1 MRPVDPLRNHGLG
14 GAAIL
19 AVTLIVGACT
29 AAAPGWTFAP
39 PPASSAP
46 SAGPSGDLPGTSPAA
61 SGAAS
66 GSPVPSAAAS
76 PAASVGTSAAPSTGA
91 SPAASTGA
99 SPAGSGATGGV
110 VLNVKAENIAFDVS
124 SLTAAANTPFQI
136 KFENDDQGTQHDVAI
151 KDGSGALKWQGDLVT
166 GVAETTYQV
175 PALPAGSYTFV
186 CVVHPSMTGTLDIH

>member
-1 MRPVDPLRNHGLG
+1 MRPVTSSPSHRLG
-14 GAAIL
+14 HTAIV
-19 AVTLIVGACT
+19 AVALIVGACT

-46 SAGPSGDLPGTSPAA
+46 SAGPSGDLPGTSPAG

-66 GSPVPSAAAS
+66 GSPVPSAASS
-76 PAASVGTSAAPSTGA
+76 PAASVGASPAPSTGA
-91 SPAASTGA
+91 SPTESTGA
-99 SPAGSGATGGV
+99 SPAGSGAAGGA

-136 KFENDDQGTQHDVAI
+136 KFENDDPGTQHDVAI
-151 KDGSGALKWQGDLVT
+151 KDSSGAIKWQGDLVT

-175 PALPAGSYTFV
+175 PALPSGSYTFV
-186 CVVHPSMTGTLDIH
+186 CIVHPSMTGTLDVH